1 MQIIK
6 SLLIGVCMSI
16 DVNAQ
21 SELPNFDKLWNY
33 SRPADT
39 EIEFRKLLP
48 QAQESGSLDYY
59 LQLLTQLARTQS
71 LQMKFDEAH
80 GLLDQVENKL
90 TAETF
95 VAKVRLYLERGRTY
109 NSAKKQEVALPLFQ
123 KAFDLSVE
131 RKLDFHAVD
140 AAHMLAIAVP
150 ETEAKIKWNTAA
162 LKIAELAD
170 DQKAKDWAG
179 TLYFNLGW
187 DYFGI
192 KKYEEALAWFEKNKV
207 FVATKNN
214 ASAVRV
220 AQWSKARVYRA
231 MDRLEEAVN
240 VQKTLEAEL
249 DSIKEKDG
257 YVYEE
262 LGELYLLK
270 NMKVEMKTYFAL
282 AYAELSRDPELV
294 KFQMQRLERM
304 KKLSEDAQ

>member
-1 MQIIK
+1 
-6 SLLIGVCMSI
+6 MSV
-16 DVNAQ
+16 DVSAQ
-21 SELPNFDKLWNY
+21 SEWTNFDKLWNY
-33 SRPADT
+33 ERPGDT
-39 EIEFRKLLP
+39 EVEFRKLLP
-48 QAQESGSLDYY
+48 QAQEAGNLDSY

-80 GLLDQVENKL
+80 QLLDQVENKL

-109 NSAKKQEVALPLFQ
+109 NSAKKQEIALPLFQ

-131 RKLDFHAVD
+131 KKLDFHAID

-150 ETEAKIKWNTAA
+150 EAEAKIKWNTAA
-162 LKIAELAD
+162 LKIAELSD
-170 DQKAKDWAG
+170 EQRAKDWAG

-187 DYFGI
+187 DYFSI
-192 KKYEEALAWFEKNKV
+192 KKNEEALAWFEKNKV

-214 ASAVRV
+214 ARAVRV

-270 NMKVEMKTYFAL
+270 NMKEEMKKYFAL
-282 AYAELSRDPELV
+282 AYAELSKYPALV
-294 KFQMQRLERM
+294 KYEMPRLERM
-304 KKLSEDAQ
+304 KKLSEDPQ